1 MYMLD
6 FDNPII
12 QFIVGG
18 SILSCV
24 SYLANNVNPFFAG
37 LLAAFPLDLL
47 MLFAIKDQ
55 KKRREYSKGLI
66 LFGTAIITAASTFYF
81 IEPTNYINSSSE
93 ILVAFLAWCFV
104 SMMAYIFY
112 FKNKKN

>member
-1 MYMLD
+1 MLN
-6 FDNPII
+6 FNNPII

-18 SILSCV
+18 SILSGGA
-24 SYLANNVNPFFAG
+24 YLANNVNPFFAG

-47 MLFAIKDQ
+47 MLFAIKDR

-66 LFGTAIITAASTFYF
+66 LFGTAIITAATTFYF

-93 ILVAFLAWCFV
+93 IIVAFIAWCIV
-104 SMMAYIFY
+104 STMAYIFY
-112 FKNKKN
+112 FRKKKLKS